1 MKDRRLVSS
10 LCLALGLFL
19 PVIRTFRSLI
29 NSPSNAEH
37 LNLLIDE
44 QDDIL
49 DHLEV
54 AETRY
59 ITSIRASTPTS
70 SIADFN
76 ELQPTGASSGS
87 PARPEIGGQCL
98 SLLLWGMEIAT
109 FSLTRL
115 QGCSPSPSPQQP
127 ETTEPYASSPL
138 LPTSFLTPSYYKIRI
153 AEVVND
159 EYFTDPEDSQLQTRV
174 VGNRF

>member
-1 MKDRRLVSS
+1 MS
-10 LCLALGLFL
+10 LCLVLGLFL
-19 PVIRTFRSLI
+19 PVIRTFRWLI
-29 NSPSNAEH
+29 NSPSDTEH
-37 LNLLIDE
+37 LNLLVNE
-44 QDDIL
+44 QDDIP

-54 AETRY
+54 AETRC

-70 SIADFN
+70 SIADFS
-76 ELQPTGASSGS
+76 ELQPTGASSGI

-98 SLLLWGMEIAT
+98 SLLLWGMEIVT

-115 QGCSPSPSPQQP
+115 QGCSPSPQQP

-138 LPTSFLTPSYYKIRI
+138 LPTSFLTPSYYKICI

-159 EYFTDPEDSQLQTRV
+159 EHFTDPEDSQLQTRV